1 MNLAIKTRDSLEFI
15 DPGTHYI
22 GHDGLA
28 YPWPF
33 DSLNHKNLSI
43 YGQNNFGDSKSYHI
57 MGTYSKYFGAYWQ
70 HENFGMIHYAN
81 REDKPGRKVFMW
93 ALSNHGKIWEK
104 LLTDN
109 SGQYCEIQSGR
120 LFNQNVI
127 ESSHTPFKQ
136 VGFAPYHTDA
146 WTEYWYPYKN
156 TDGVANAD
164 LNGVINI
171 QQGTDSLTVFI
182 SPVSEIDDTLKLID
196 KTGNVI
202 YLQKINLQPLQSYQK
217 SFLFTGGK
225 SIIRLELAGSVID
238 WNGDTAEQLSR
249 PLDAFPGFDWNTAYG
264 LYLMGRDLAR
274 YKDYIGSE
282 IKIRASLEKETGFI
296 PSLTEMAFLQ
306 YRKMQYDSAF
316 YYARKALSIETY
328 NPAANYY
335 YGLSAEKLGKWYD
348 AADGFELA
356 ALTADYRSAAY
367 IALSRMYLHKGNY
380 QEAYEYANRSLDN
393 DGKNMSALKLRYLV
407 DRLAGNDDDKEAIKQ
422 KILELDP
429 LNHFIRFEEY
439 WEHKGKATQEAFT
452 RLIRNELPQE
462 TYLELAIWY
471 YELNRLEE
479 SKVILSMSPTSNVI
493 SYWQAFLHKEDPDT
507 NKWLDAANNGN
518 PRMAF
523 PFREETATVMK
534 WAIQNTSDWKPRY
547 YLALIQSFRNNKT
560 AALSLLNSVQGIV
573 DFPPFYITKASLY
586 DSTETV
592 NKLQDLSMAIS
603 LNKQEWRYGKYL
615 TEFLLGQKQYAQA
628 LKTIEPYYKK
638 DVGNYITGMLYTH
651 CLMQNNKYD
660 AAEKLLDNIHILPFE
675 GATDG
680 HQLYEQIKLMLALQL
695 LQNHCYKAALQKVRE
710 AREWPEKL
718 GVGKPYPDMINVS
731 LENGIEKLIQ
741 QTMRGYKLSNSDMD
755 TFRVKVKSISMHS
768 DI

>member
-1 MNLAIKTRDSLEFI
+1 
-15 DPGTHYI
+15 
-22 GHDGLA
+22 
-28 YPWPF
+28 
-33 DSLNHKNLSI
+33 
-43 YGQNNFGDSKSYHI
+43 
-57 MGTYSKYFGAYWQ
+57 
-70 HENFGMIHYAN
+70 
-81 REDKPGRKVFMW
+81 
-93 ALSNHGKIWEK
+93 
-104 LLTDN
+104 
-109 SGQYCEIQSGR
+109 
-120 LFNQNVI
+120 
-127 ESSHTPFKQ
+127 
-136 VGFAPYHTDA
+136 
-146 WTEYWYPYKN
+146 
-156 TDGVANAD
+156 
-164 LNGVINI
+164 
-171 QQGTDSLTVFI
+171 
-182 SPVSEIDDTLKLID
+182 
-196 KTGNVI
+196 
-202 YLQKINLQPLQSYQK
+202 
-217 SFLFTGGK
+217 
-225 SIIRLELAGSVID
+225 
-238 WNGDTAEQLSR
+238 
-249 PLDAFPGFDWNTAYG
+249 
-264 LYLMGRDLAR
+264 
-274 YKDYIGSE
+274 
-282 IKIRASLEKETGFI
+282 
-296 PSLTEMAFLQ
+296 
-306 YRKMQYDSAF
+306 MQYDSAF

-573 DFPPFYITKASLY
+573 DFPPFYITKARLY